1 MSMIYMSNHRVVAF
15 IDISLFT
22 NCPLMLF
29 GFGVKK
35 KKLLLYELNA
45 NLFNKHLF
53 TKYDV
58 LVMNKRLIC

>member
-1 MSMIYMSNHRVVAF
+1 
-15 IDISLFT
+15 
-22 NCPLMLF
+22 MLF

-35 KKLLLYELNA
+35 LLLCELNA

-58 LVMNKRLIC
+58 LVMNKWLICWTTYLNKIPTEPQMDSVTDS